1 LGMYHFPQLQ
11 ETGRAAGSPRLAHVS
26 LPLSGQVPGI
36 KMRRIEER
44 WGNILSRR
52 SALGLAV
59 LTSGK
64 VKSMYRLLL
73 AISCC
78 SVICAWSQT
87 TSALIFGTV
96 SDSSGAVLA
105 GASVKAT
112 KTDTQ
117 VTQIVAT
124 NTDGN
129 YVFPGLAPGAYSVSC
144 EQKGFRGF
152 VREGVL
158 LEVNQRAR
166 VDIALQ
172 IGEAREMVS

>member
-1 LGMYHFPQLQ
+1 
-11 ETGRAAGSPRLAHVS
+11 
-26 LPLSGQVPGI
+26 
-36 KMRRIEER
+36 
-44 WGNILSRR
+44 
-52 SALGLAV
+52 
-59 LTSGK
+59 
-64 VKSMYRLLL
+64 MYRRLL
-73 AISCC
+73 AISYC

-124 NTDGN
+124 NSDGN

-144 EQKGFRGF
+144 
-152 VREGVL
+152 
-158 LEVNQRAR
+158 
-166 VDIALQ
+166 
-172 IGEAREMVS
+172 